1 MSSVSIN
8 VLSQDPELSSVFEFL
23 RTINEQTPD
32 LIDIDN
38 FIENLSVMNES
49 DTEAYT
55 RSINTIVEEA
65 RTATYTICRI
75 ISHLEMLKSLNSLY
89 H

>member
-49 DTEAYT
+49 DTEACLLYT
-55 RSINTIVEEA
+55 SPSPRD
-65 RTATYTICRI
+65 
-75 ISHLEMLKSLNSLY
+75 
-89 H
+89 

>member
-49 DTEAYT
+49 DTEAYI

-65 RTATYTICRI
+65 RTATYTICKI

>member
-49 DTEAYT
+49 DTEAYI